1 MKPQKLRVGRGE
13 GSKGNLGSV
22 VERAGGKD
30 AQHPG
35 RQGRRH
41 SQGGGVTKPGNPPS
55 LLKHHQSWKAT
66 LPPRPPAFIV
76 GGFMFS
82 LFKKKILAQF

>member
-1 MKPQKLRVGRGE
+1 MKPQKLRAGRGE

-41 SQGGGVTKPGNPPS
+41 SQGGGVTKPGKPPES
-55 LLKHHQSWKAT
+55 AEASPKLESGS
-66 LPPRPPAFIV
+66 PAPAPSFHCGSFYV
-76 GGFMFS
+76 FPF
-82 LFKKKILAQF
+82 